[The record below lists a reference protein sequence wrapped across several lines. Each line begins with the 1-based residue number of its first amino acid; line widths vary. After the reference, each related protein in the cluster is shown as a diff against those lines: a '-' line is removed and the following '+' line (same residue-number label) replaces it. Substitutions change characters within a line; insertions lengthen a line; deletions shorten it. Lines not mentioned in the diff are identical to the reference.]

1 MDSFPRGAVD
11 CTTANSWGSTG
22 KGGPIILTA
31 HEMRIAESVVNGRS
45 NREIAGEMRVTQRTV
60 EFHITNIYRKLGISR
75 RVQLPDA
82 LTRLSERDSH
92 PR

>member
-1 MDSFPRGAVD
+1 
-11 CTTANSWGSTG
+11 
-22 KGGPIILTA
+22 
-31 HEMRIAESVVNGRS
+31 MRIAESIVDGRS
-45 NREIAGEMRVTQRTV
+45 NREIAGEMQVAQRTI

-82 LTRLSERDSH
+82 LTRLSERGSN